1 METTAKPMWSIAAD
15 DSYTELSKAPPLAIS
30 SKAPPLAKKRPLLRG
45 TVAEAPPAQAPI
57 TPGVAACPVG
67 LQAITPGVAAPQTPP
82 VELVPTPP
90 SEPPPHHPPMPP
102 PAPPDWVYTT
112 MGGGDVGDEG
122 EGSHA
127 DRGGGGGGR
136 GGGGGGAPNS
146 GWKIKAAS
154 LIVALVDD
162 CYVDGGKG
170 PMTAKE
176 LAREWLNS
184 PALQMD
190 LERVRHKKARTHR

>member
-1 METTAKPMWSIAAD
+1 
-15 DSYTELSKAPPLAIS
+15 
-30 SKAPPLAKKRPLLRG
+30 
-45 TVAEAPPAQAPI
+45 
-57 TPGVAACPVG
+57 
-67 LQAITPGVAAPQTPP
+67 
-82 VELVPTPP
+82 
-90 SEPPPHHPPMPP
+90 
-102 PAPPDWVYTT
+102 